1 MRASY
6 GASYS
11 AAAGIYKNLGYL
23 PTGYDGV
30 DNDGDG
36 LIDNWAEGVNAP
48 RASTPNATVVATVQA
63 NLNAHLHNTA
73 RSETL
78 YAILVEGVGPLGSVF
93 SRDDFSDRE
102 VKDTDGDGLPEFV
115 DAWGQPI
122 QFFRWPLLYHT
133 DTQRGQVIDYWDYTQ
148 TPPVASAVE
157 LFNPPYR
164 SPLMPASRTRWT
176 PTSSSWRRPGGR
188 RPQSGEPELAVR
200 GFRGARSGRAA
211 GCWPSS
217 PSSTGSPSLSEP
229 RQHPVLLGPGFS
241 LP

>member
-1 MRASY
+1 MLPLGNAVDGVPAIRLRRWQHSQPVGTGIY
-6 GASYS
+6 GASYF

-23 PTGYDGV
+23 PTGYDGI
-30 DNDGDG
+30 DNDGNG
-36 LIDNWAEGVNAP
+36 LIDDWAEGVGHPPSFNAD
-48 RASTPNATVVATVQA
+48 SQVVATVQA
-63 NLNAHLHNTA
+63 NLNAHQHNTA

-115 DAWGQPI
+115 DAWGQPL

-164 SPLMPASRTRWT
+164 SVFEAREQDPLDPNQQLMAPAWWSSAHERRTRT
-176 PTSSSWRRPGGR
+176 RRSPG
-188 RPQSGEPELAVR
+188 
-200 GFRGARSGRAA
+200 
-211 GCWPSS
+211 
-217 PSSTGSPSLSEP
+217 
-229 RQHPVLLGPGFS
+229 
-241 LP
+241 